1 VVSEGATLEVYAA
14 PIITPLL
21 IEVDAGQQDEL
32 ITITANAAI
41 DWTAVSQ
48 SDWITVVFGESG
60 SGDGLVQIQIAA
72 NVEETSRTG
81 SLLVAGVTVTV
92 NQEAFVPEELLPWE
106 EEGLEPG
113 DQVFSPW
120 FGAFQ
125 VGTNDWLKHSEL
137 GWIWIGFVETS
148 DNMWIYSYV
157 RNAWLWSA
165 EGTFPVVYDSVE
177 ESWIYFF
184 VIPGGSWVYSYSTGE
199 WTQVGQWAENP

>member
-1 VVSEGATLEVYAA
+1 
-14 PIITPLL
+14 
-21 IEVDAGQQDEL
+21 
-32 ITITANAAI
+32 
-41 DWTAVSQ
+41 
-48 SDWITVVFGESG
+48 
-60 SGDGLVQIQIAA
+60 LVQIQIAA

-106 EEGLEPG
+106 EDGLEPG
-113 DQVFSPW
+113 DQVVSPW

-157 RNAWLWSA
+157 RNSWLWSA

-177 ESWIYFF
+177 KSWIYFF